1 MNKKDLSA
9 INSHCILVFAHCFI
23 GFLGSTAPDNLTAV
37 MQLGLKIQ
45 WNNEQTSKHSE
56 IHEPKFRFNMNF
68 FSVHRSQYFISNSDW
83 LSRLVSSSSNAKVT
97 HHLWPVKYFR
107 LVFTRNGVGV
117 KIVSRVKRVLMALWK
132 SKIRVV
138 SRVMSATDCWSRK
151 NQNVSV
157 FFWLRLWLWHCLRS
171 SENQIVRVGSRGGR
185 ILPITIFVIG
195 LALPLLLAT
204 STTQFSLDNK
214 RWSLKRNQKATEST
228 LLRPRLCC

>member
-9 INSHCILVFAHCFI
+9 INSHCILVFAHCFDFI
-23 GFLGSTAPDNLTAV
+23 GLLGSTAPDNLTAV

-45 WNNEQTSKHSE
+45 WNNKQTSKHSE

-107 LVFTRNGVGV
+107 LVFTRNGVRV

-185 ILPITIFVIG
+185 INQ
-195 LALPLLLAT
+195 
-204 STTQFSLDNK
+204 SQSL
-214 RWSLKRNQKATEST
+214 WLV
-228 LLRPRLCC
+228 